1 MVSSSGVPERM
12 CIGCRARAPQ
22 TDLIRL
28 VLQTEPIRIAV
39 DEGRVLPG
47 RGAWLHPQTDC
58 LERAVKKS
66 AFAAAFKQKIPR
78 SAYEDHGKWLQKM
91 ENK

>member
-1 MVSSSGVPERM
+1 MPERM

>member
-1 MVSSSGVPERM
+1 M

-28 VLQTEPIRIAV
+28 VLQTDPIRIAV
-39 DEGRVLPG
+39 DEGRALPG